1 MNLNL
6 KTKFIIIFTLI
17 FLIIILL
24 FVIFRKGSS
33 DSTQVQIQTSP
44 TPQEFTD
51 PSPTPDT
58 RKYNIVKVEPAD
70 NSKAVSPDTNISI
83 VFDKIPDSKL
93 IDFSMHPQTQLQ
105 TSFYGNSLTV
115 NPLQD
120 LAPGT
125 QYTYI
130 IKYNNDS
137 LPSKTYTFTTV
148 GEFKGP
154 QNTEPEGAAQIE
166 EEFQKQN
173 HPDVFLSNKTPY
185 TSSSFDLTSDFV
197 GGEGGHFQFTF
208 FQKSE
213 NAQIDFMDYLKSL
226 GMTDEQIAGLD
237 IIYE

>member
-6 KTKFIIIFTLI
+6 KTKYIIIFTLI
-17 FLIIILL
+17 FFIVILL
-24 FVIFRKGSS
+24 FIIFRKNNP
-33 DSTQVQIQTSP
+33 DSVQNLLQVSP

-58 RKYNIVKVEPAD
+58 RKYNIVKVEPKDEAE
-70 NSKAVSPDTNISI
+70 AVSPDTNITI

-93 IDFSMHPQTQLQ
+93 IDFSMHPQTQFQ

-115 NPLQD
+115 NPLHD
-120 LAPGT
+120 LETGT

-130 IKYNNDS
+130 IKYNNDT

-197 GGEGGHFQFTF
+197 GGEGGHFQFTVS
-208 FQKSE
+208 QKSDSSQ
-213 NAQIDFMDYLKSL
+213 ADFHDFSISL
-226 GMTDEQIAGLD
+226 GLSEEQFSSLD
-237 IIYE
+237 VIYK